1 MPKKLTDEIINPSHS
16 AAAPNRMNQDDISR
30 LYLWGHVDMI
40 RLIGPV

>member
-1 MPKKLTDEIINPSHS
+1 MLNSGPPQS
-16 AAAPNRMNQDDISR
+16 AAGRNRMNQKDISR